1 MNRPHTAILAL
12 LIPCLFLTSCSGEK
26 TEQVESVS
34 GAKSAVSIMHLLSN
48 HIFTYTRPSATIGI
62 FSGIYTSQGV
72 VLPVT
77 TAVMGYESI
86 ANILKGHSQANTDE
100 NFAILREIGDVL
112 QVDIVDLLN
121 RSSNRVQT
129 IDDYTQS
136 LRNVGILTERKI
148 NELTATYENLRTK
161 RKEERKIAR
170 DLERNLKIALKD
182 QDYSQASE
190 YEEGLAKANS
200 ALAETETKEKQADD
214 MIDRMEGL
222 YEITGDRLQAIE
234 NNREILIAG
243 LRVIDVPGISDF
255 NILEKGK
262 SWKKRG
268 SEDIFGKSPQ
278 I

>member
-12 LIPCLFLTSCSGEK
+12 IIPCLLLTSCGKEK
-26 TEQVESVS
+26 EDTTIEVS
-34 GAKSAVSIMHLLSN
+34 GAKSAISIMHLLTN
-48 HIFTYTRPSATIGI
+48 HVFTFTRPSAAIGI
-62 FSGIYTSQGV
+62 FSGIYTSQGI
-72 VLPVT
+72 VLPVD
-77 TAVMGYESI
+77 TAKLGFESI
-86 ANILKGHSQANTDE
+86 MNILKGQSQANTDE

-121 RSSNRVQT
+121 RSNNRIQT

-136 LRNVGILTERKI
+136 LRNTGILTERKI
-148 NELTATYENLRTK
+148 NELTATYENLTIK
-161 RKEERKIAR
+161 RKEERTISR
-170 DLERNLKIALKD
+170 DLERSLRTALKN
-182 QDYSQASE
+182 QDYSEASA
-190 YEEGLAKANS
+190 YEEDLAKAN
-200 ALAETETKEKQADD
+200 ANLAETETKEKQAKD

-243 LRVIDVPGISDF
+243 LRVINVPGIADF

-268 SEDIFGKSPQ
+268 AEDIFGTSR
-278 I
+278 